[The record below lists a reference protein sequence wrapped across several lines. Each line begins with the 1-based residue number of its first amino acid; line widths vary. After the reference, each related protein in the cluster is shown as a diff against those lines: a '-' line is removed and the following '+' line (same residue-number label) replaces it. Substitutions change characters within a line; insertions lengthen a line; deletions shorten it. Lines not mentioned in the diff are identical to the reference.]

1 MMEQINNLINEEL
14 HSFDDQYALSYE
26 LSDIIYDMAKS
37 KILRNVYYTSNN
49 KTINIVDIII
59 EFISYG
65 QFSSY
70 ISGIDSENKK
80 IILNIIIPQN
90 IMIIQNKEMVI
101 KALSKVIAH
110 ELMHGNIFFNRADN
124 ELVIEDYPEYYL
136 PSLKIIR
143 SGAHNN
149 IINDIA
155 DALYSTYYQEMASFI
170 SQTTENLKLLMHQRN
185 IINPNN
191 EQIKTLIYYTESFAK
206 YKKFITNVV
215 PFLNHA
221 SNEQLKFVVEVFK
234 ENGFNCNIDF
244 FRKKSKEIEKLSH
257 IALKKIMRNAM
268 LTIKD
273 IKK

>member
-1 MMEQINNLINEEL
+1 
-14 HSFDDQYALSYE
+14 
-26 LSDIIYDMAKS
+26 
-37 KILRNVYYTSNN
+37 
-49 KTINIVDIII
+49 
-59 EFISYG
+59 
-65 QFSSY
+65 
-70 ISGIDSENKK
+70 
-80 IILNIIIPQN
+80 
-90 IMIIQNKEMVI
+90 MIIQNKEMVI

>member
-37 KILRNVYYTSNN
+37 KILRNIYHTSNN

-65 QFSSY
+65 QFSSC

-80 IILNIIIPQN
+80 IILNIIVPQN
-90 IMIIQNKEMVI
+90 IMIIQDKEMVI
-101 KALSKVIAH
+101 KDLSKVIAH

-191 EQIKTLIYYTESFAK
+191 EQIKTLIYYTESFSK

-215 PFLNHA
+215 PFLNNA
-221 SNEQLKFVVEVFK
+221 SNEQLQFVVEVFK
-234 ENGFNCNIDF
+234 ENGFNCNIEF

>member
-1 MMEQINNLINEEL
+1 MEQINNLINEEL